1 MSEQIKTA
9 KKFWKAWQKKS
20 EQLNALELA
29 DFIEQSNAI
38 LHKYFAEISLDSQQ
52 TLNKKQWVVTAHGA
66 VVHFAD
72 VVAVQA
78 TAPDEVK
85 VGAFR
90 QPLPTNRV
98 ADFEITT
105 STGVTLSA
113 SDLTVA
119 VSPMSHLIR
128 LQVAPTRP
136 LNVADIEVLQDLTLL
151 ILEAV
156 LGEWDF
162 AVKIHTL
169 DFVNLVRGEA
179 LALSE
184 LSSRVQAVWVNEL
197 GHTGEYEDEPEYLMA
212 QTEQTPDQ
220 PHVIITVDK
229 TANSLLGR
237 QDFGW
242 CICLQ
247 TRLID
252 ADGIEIGSDFDEIL
266 RANLSFE
273 NGCVPALTVLDL
285 ATGVRYM
292 YIYCQDPVWAEKQL
306 NKMLPKFPK
315 LEHEYV
321 IDYDPSWHWYRI

>member
-20 EQLNALELA
+20 EQFNALELA
-29 DFIEQSNAI
+29 EFIEQSNAI
-38 LHKYFAEISLDSQQ
+38 LHKHFADISIDSQQ
-52 TLNKKQWVVTAHGA
+52 TLNKEKWVVTAHGA
-66 VVHFAD
+66 MVHFAE

-78 TAPDEVK
+78 TAPEDVEV
-85 VGAFR
+85 VAFR
-90 QPLPTNRV
+90 QPLPANRV
-98 ADFEITT
+98 ADFVMTT

-113 SDLTVA
+113 TDLTVA
-119 VSPMSHLIR
+119 VSPMSHLLR

-136 LNVADIEVLQDLTLL
+136 LNVADIEELQDLTLL

-169 DFVNLVRGEA
+169 DFVNWVSGEA

-184 LSSRVQAVWVNEL
+184 LRDRVQALWVNEL

-229 TANSLLGR
+229 TANSLLGQ

-252 ADGIEIGSDFDEIL
+252 ETGIAIGSDFDEML
-266 RANLSFE
+266 RANLSVE

-285 ATGVRYM
+285 ATGTRYM

-306 NKMLPKFPK
+306 TKLLPKFAK
-315 LEHEYV
+315 LEHEFV